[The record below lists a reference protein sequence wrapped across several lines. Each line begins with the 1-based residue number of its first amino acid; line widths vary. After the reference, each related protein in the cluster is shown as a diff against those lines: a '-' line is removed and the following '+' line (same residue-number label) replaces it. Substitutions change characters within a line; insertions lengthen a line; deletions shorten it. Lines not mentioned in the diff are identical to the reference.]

1 MLDGGIIVTTHL
13 RAAAGACALS
23 IGLLVCNSSGA
34 VAVADQTD
42 PSGTPTETQSGSS
55 TTDTTSKK
63 TTFGFGGPM
72 TRFGNQRVDENAEDG
87 TTTVTT
93 ITTGTTAGT
102 GNENAPTSTV
112 EAQTNTSEDQPGSGT
127 VAPATNEEKVEP
139 TTPNVVLDTPQIIA
153 PLVESLTPETLT
165 QETISPTQPS
175 NAPWATPLAADE
187 PGGSGNSPAPSGT
200 QAPSTP
206 GSVAPKPAPVAPLA
220 HFSNAFNAL
229 AQGLG
234 AATLKLAGAPFSS
247 TPITDVITAVQ
258 IMLTAITNAVA
269 EVAQVPKD
277 LLSMFGIPGA
287 GGPRAPLFGAGGSPI
302 HLSHAPANAHLV
314 GHEVQLPQVAA
325 PGAPLFGNVVQAA
338 DFGGV
343 ATVGL
348 SHQLASGLEPAPA
361 SVSPATSSF
370 LDNMVKSVLVPAS
383 LTALAAIA
391 VPGIAGLLI
400 VCIAGIRVGYR
411 QAKAGLALKLSGIA
425 RFAGPGPMGVV
436 RSGSMVALHSRTS
449 RLTRPHGLR
458 AARVKS
464 EPAARRHLEKV
475 A

>member
-23 IGLLVCNSSGA
+23 IGLLVCSSSGA

-42 PSGTPTETQSGSS
+42 PSGTATDTQSGSS
-55 TTDTTSKK
+55 STGTTSKK

-112 EAQTNTSEDQPGSGT
+112 EAQTNTSEDQTGA
-127 VAPATNEEKVEP
+127 VAPAANQEKVEP

-175 NAPWATPLAADE
+175 NAPGATPLGAEE
-187 PGGSGNSPAPSGT
+187 PGGSGNSPVPSGS
-200 QAPSTP
+200 QAPATP
-206 GSVAPKPAPVAPLA
+206 GSVAPKPAPVAPLG
-220 HFSNAFNAL
+220 HFSNAFNTL
-229 AQGLG
+229 AQALG
-234 AATLKLAGAPFSS
+234 AATMKLASAPFSQ

-258 IMLTAITNAVA
+258 IMLAGIANAVA

-287 GGPRAPLFGAGGSPI
+287 EGPRAPLFGAGGSPI
-302 HLSHAPANAHLV
+302 HLSHAPVTAQLV
-314 GHEVQLPQVAA
+314 GNEVQLPQVTA
-325 PGAPLFGNVVQAA
+325 PDAPLFGNVVQAA
-338 DFGGV
+338 EFGGV

-361 SVSPATSSF
+361 SVSPATTSF

-436 RSGSMVALHSRTS
+436 RSGSMIALHSRTS

-458 AARVKS
+458 AARTKS
-464 EPAARRHLEKV
+464 EPAARHLEKV